1 MLHSAQTC
9 HAWLGPYSVKY
20 LQLCRPKGL
29 QYCEQIQHF
38 CRQRIYETSGTFCL
52 SVYCQIYETIGWLC
66 NKNRYMN
73 DSDQKAAS
81 YTVRL
86 ECAALQFE
94 ELSRDLQIKSQTSLC
109 FFAFQQEHYL
119 KGHLMLRE
127 HVSLFFLPSLS
138 HSYVYCPRGS
148 EISLPSFH
156 SRITQHVGGFQVHLD
171 SSPRAKHCSCAC
183 VVLQLLFF
191 SAFIL

>member
-1 MLHSAQTC
+1 MLHSTQTF
-9 HAWLGPYSVKY
+9 HAWLGQYSVKY

-38 CRQRIYETSGTFCL
+38 CRQRIYETSGTFCS
-52 SVYCQIYETIGWLC
+52 SVYCQIYETFSWLR

-86 ECAALQFE
+86 ECATLQFE

-109 FFAFQQEHYL
+109 FFAFQQKHYL

-127 HVSLFFLPSLS
+127 HVSLFFFPPPISVSQLCLLPT
-138 HSYVYCPRGS
+138 R
-148 EISLPSFH
+148 
-156 SRITQHVGGFQVHLD
+156 VGNIF
-171 SSPRAKHCSCAC
+171 A
-183 VVLQLLFF
+183 FF
-191 SAFIL
+191 SFTDYSTCGRVLCTS